1 MTLRVREA
9 TADEPNGAAVVRSID
24 AVTRRPIVATVLLTV
39 ALLAP
44 GAVGSVS
51 SGAATVPA
59 AKKPT
64 VTSPGVSPVTVTVP
78 GGRTSPVT
86 APPVTKPPATAPP
99 VTTPPVTPPP
109 VKVRPVVRPPVASP
123 PSSTAPAAPRAS
135 APPASSVSALG
146 GGSHATRSPGA
157 PGSAASYQRRL
168 RSVVVRLS
176 GCLSALNPG
185 SQKMLL
191 LRAGIGRA
199 GSARPGAVARTL
211 RIGVAREARIEHAAL
226 LKLQAAARE
235 HTCASTPAWIRVP
248 AGNRLVLVD
257 PALASAAHPAAKI
270 SLSLSASR
278 TISPLVAE
286 FVDEWWRLMRM
297 PAPRS

>member
-1 MTLRVREA
+1 MTLRVGEA
-9 TADEPNGAAVVRSID
+9 TTDEPNGAAAARSVD
-24 AVTRRPIVATVLLTV
+24 AVTRRPVVATLLLTV

-44 GAVGSVS
+44 AAVGSVS

-59 AKKPT
+59 ATKPT

-78 GGRTSPVT
+78 GSRTSPVT
-86 APPVTKPPATAPP
+86 APPVTPPLTAPPAT
-99 VTTPPVTPPP
+99 TPPATPPP
-109 VKVRPVVRPPVASP
+109 VKSRPVVTPPVTST
-123 PSSTAPAAPRAS
+123 PSLTTPDAPGVHT
-135 APPASSVSALG
+135 PASSVSALG
-146 GGSHATRSPGA
+146 GGTHATRA
-157 PGSAASYQRRL
+157 PVAAGIAALPQRRL

-176 GCLSALNPG
+176 RCLSTLNAG

-199 GSARPGAVARTL
+199 GAARPGTVARTL

-235 HTCASTPAWIRVP
+235 HTCGSTPAWIRVP

-257 PALASAAHPAAKI
+257 PALPSATQPAAKI

-278 TISPLVAE
+278 TVSPLVAE
-286 FVDEWWRLMRM
+286 FVDEWWRLMQM